1 MRPGLFAAVAAAL
14 VAAAVVPAA
23 AGAAV
28 PSRAKARAYAH
39 RTYIVQFGQHRRFA
53 LAGPRHTVRARD
65 GSRISAWAMMLADS
79 GDGTGQA
86 VELFRG
92 RRFLGWA
99 SAYDTVHLRVARHGH
114 AIGVRYGVY
123 RGNDPFCCPS
133 STRTVHYRW
142 NGSRIVADGRPPKI
156 FGHRG
161 SRLHL
166 AARSGA
172 VASASRV
179 VGCHRWASYPNV
191 LVSSARNMTCRA
203 AARDIRRTRK
213 GISRRFRTAGGFR
226 CSRVS
231 GGALGGQW
239 RCVRGRRAYRF
250 EFGD

>member
-1 MRPGLFAAVAAAL
+1 MRARTLAAML
-14 VAAAVVPAA
+14 VLGAAAVGAMPAA

-28 PSRAKARAYAH
+28 PSHAAAKRFAA
-39 RTYIVQFGQHRRFA
+39 RTYIVQFGHRRKFA
-53 LAGPRHTVRARD
+53 VAGPRHTVRAAD
-65 GSRISAWAMMLADS
+65 GSRISAWAMVLADS

-92 RRFLGWA
+92 RHFLGWA
-99 SAYDTVHLRVARHGH
+99 SAYDTLHLRVARHGH

-156 FGHRG
+156 YGHRG
-161 SRLHL
+161 NRLHL
-166 AARSGA
+166 AARPA
-172 VASASRV
+172 AASRV
-179 VGCHRWASYPNV
+179 VSCHRWASYPNV
-191 LVSSARNMTCRA
+191 LISSARNMTCRA
-203 AARDIRRTRK
+203 AARDMRRTRK
-213 GISRRFRTAGGFR
+213 GISRHFRTAGGFR

-239 RCVRGRRAYRF
+239 RCVRGDRAYRF